1 MTVTSA
7 QCPHQRVTLCE
18 YLQKYAVHLAW
29 HSVQAT
35 EHCSE
40 LQPMTQVSCWC
51 IGEYGNHLRGE
62 YQELCH
68 YVSVNDFRCMSRVG
82 EQRGYRV
89 RGRGLVQEHP

>member
-1 MTVTSA
+1 MTVTSD

-29 HSVQAT
+29 RSVQAT

-62 YQELCH
+62 YRELCH
-68 YVSVNDFRCMSRVG
+68 CVSENDFIVNEVG
-82 EQRGYRV
+82 CRPERPV
-89 RGRGLVQEHP
+89 VTSEFFV